1 MDESGTS
8 EPQSPE
14 PRELHP
20 AARSSP
26 GADQPAQDAD
36 QPARYADQPAR
47 HAEQPA
53 RHADQPAQDAEQL
66 TRHADQPARHSRKA
80 RIAAWAAVIL
90 ASVLVIAAIGVYAAY
105 RHLNGNIHQVNIS
118 GLVGSR
124 PPEQHPRA
132 ENIVIIGSDSRHGQG
147 RRYGN
152 SQALS
157 TDQSDTLMIVHIPA
171 DRQWAEVM
179 SIPRD
184 SWVNIPSCRMGNGQ
198 LSQPQV
204 FKINEAFAIGNLDG
218 NHTDL
223 GIACTIKTV
232 EHDTGIRVDHF
243 VAVNFAG
250 FRDMVN
256 ALHGVPECNTQPI
269 DDPKSGLHLKAGHH
283 LLNGAQALGY
293 VRARYTLGNGSDLER
308 IRRQQAFMAALV
320 RRVKGELLNPVA
332 VFRFLDAAT
341 RSITIDSQLGGI
353 SGLYKLGSSLRGLP
367 SSKITFFTLPN
378 YPRSLVDPQDLA
390 NVLWTQPLD
399 SRIFQAFRDDVP
411 VSKALLR
418 PHRAPRLPAR
428 DVHVAVLN
436 GTGQFGLGSTVA
448 AILQQDGFTVTR
460 SPDVGSRPTQTVIKY
475 RAGQERQASRLGA
488 EVTGAAF
495 QQVSRQRRA
504 LILLLGSNY
513 GTTAQASTG
522 ATAQASTG
530 ATAQAS
536 TGATTPALQPSAGLS
551 ARKASQHVCTLP
563 A

>member
-1 MDESGTS
+1 MEESGTS

-14 PRELHP
+14 SRELHP
-20 AARSSP
+20 VARSSP
-26 GADQPAQDAD
+26 GDEQPAQHDEH
-36 QPARYADQPAR
+36 PAR
-47 HAEQPA
+47 HDEQPA
-53 RHADQPAQDAEQL
+53 RHDEHPAQDVEHPAQDVE
-66 TRHADQPARHSRKA
+66 QPARHSRKA

-105 RHLNGNIHQVNIS
+105 RHLNGNIRQVNIS
-118 GLVGSR
+118 GLVGRR

-152 SQALS
+152 SQDLT

-179 SIPRD
+179 SVPRD

-269 DDPKSGLHLKAGHH
+269 DDPKSGLRLKAGHH

-332 VFRFLDAAT
+332 IYRFLDAAT

-390 NVLWTQPLD
+390 NVMWTQPLD

-411 VSKALLR
+411 VSRALLR

-428 DVHVAVLN
+428 DVRVAVLN

-448 AILQQDGFTVTR
+448 AVLQQDGFTVTR
-460 SPDVGSRPTQTVIKY
+460 SLDVGSRPTQTVIKY
-475 RAGQERQASRLGA
+475 RAGQQRQASRLGA

>member
-1 MDESGTS
+1 MEESGTS

-14 PRELHP
+14 SRELHP
-20 AARSSP
+20 VARSSP
-26 GADQPAQDAD
+26 GDEQPTRHDEH
-36 QPARYADQPAR
+36 PAR
-47 HAEQPA
+47 HDEQPA
-53 RHADQPAQDAEQL
+53 RHDEQPAQDVEQP
-66 TRHADQPARHSRKA
+66 AQDVEQPARHSRKA

-105 RHLNGNIHQVNIS
+105 RHLNGNIRQVNIS
-118 GLVGSR
+118 GLVGRR

-152 SQALS
+152 SQDLT

-179 SIPRD
+179 SIPRE
-184 SWVNIPSCRMGNGQ
+184 
-198 LSQPQV
+198 
-204 FKINEAFAIGNLDG
+204 INEAFAIGNLDG

-256 ALHGVPECNTQPI
+256 AVHGVPECNTQPI
-269 DDPKSGLHLKAGHH
+269 DDPKSGLRLKAGRHV
-283 LLNGAQALGY
+283 LNGTQALGY

-308 IRRQQAFMAALV
+308 IGRQQAFMAALV

-332 VFRFLDAAT
+332 IYRFLDAAT

-353 SGLYKLGSSLRGLP
+353 SGLYHLGSSLRGLP
-367 SSKITFFTLPN
+367 SSKITFFTLPT

-390 NVLWTQPLD
+390 NVMWTQPLD

-411 VSKALLR
+411 VDVALLR
-418 PHRAPRLPAR
+418 PHPAPRLPAR
-428 DVHVAVLN
+428 DVRVAVLN
-436 GTGQFGLGSTVA
+436 GTGQFGLGSSVA

-460 SPDVGSRPTQTVIKY
+460 SLDVGSRPTQTVIRY
-475 RAGQERQASRLGA
+475 RAGYERQASRLGA
-488 EVTGAAF
+488 KVTGAAF
-495 QQVSRQRRA
+495 QRVGRHGPA
-504 LILLLGSNY
+504 LTLLLGGNY
-513 GTTAQASTG
+513 GTTAQASAG
-522 ATAQASTG
+522 VP
-530 ATAQAS
+530 
-536 TGATTPALQPSAGLS
+536 TPAAQPSPGLS
-551 ARKASQHVCTLP
+551 ARKASQHVCTLRGPVSPPSWSPP
-563 A
+563 AVRS

>member
-1 MDESGTS
+1 MEESGTS

-14 PRELHP
+14 SRELHP
-20 AARSSP
+20 VARSSP
-26 GADQPAQDAD
+26 GDEQPAQHDEH
-36 QPARYADQPAR
+36 PAR
-47 HAEQPA
+47 HDEQPA
-53 RHADQPAQDAEQL
+53 RHDEHPAQDVEHPAQDVE
-66 TRHADQPARHSRKA
+66 QPARHSRKA

-105 RHLNGNIHQVNIS
+105 RHLNGNIRQVNIS
-118 GLVGSR
+118 GLVGRR

-152 SQALS
+152 SQDLT

-256 ALHGVPECNTQPI
+256 ALHGVPECNSQPI

-332 VFRFLDAAT
+332 IYRFLDAAT

-390 NVLWTQPLD
+390 NVMWTQPLD

-411 VSKALLR
+411 VSRALLR

-428 DVHVAVLN
+428 DVRVAVLN

-448 AILQQDGFTVTR
+448 AVLQQDGFTVTR
-460 SPDVGSRPTQTVIKY
+460 SLDVGSRPTQTVIKY
-475 RAGQERQASRLGA
+475 RAGQQRQASRLGA

>member
-1 MDESGTS
+1 MEESGIN
-8 EPQSPE
+8 EPQS
-14 PRELHP
+14 REQRALPP

-26 GADQPAQDAD
+26 DDEKPGQHDQN
-36 QPARYADQPAR
+36 PARR
-47 HAEQPA
+47 
-53 RHADQPAQDAEQL
+53 
-66 TRHADQPARHSRKA
+66 SRKA
-80 RIAAWAAVIL
+80 RIAAYAAVVL
-90 ASVLVIAAIGVYAAY
+90 AVVLVIATISVYAAY
-105 RHLNGNIHQVNIS
+105 RHLNGNIRQVNIS

-124 PPEQHPRA
+124 PAEQHPHA
-132 ENIVIIGSDSRHGQG
+132 ENIVVIGSDTRRGQG
-147 RRYGN
+147 SRYGN
-152 SQALS
+152 SQELT

-243 VAVNFAG
+243 VAVSFAG

-256 ALHGVPECNTQPI
+256 AVHGVPECNIQPI
-269 DDPKSGLHLKAGHH
+269 EDPKSGLRLKAGRHV
-283 LLNGAQALGY
+283 LNGTQALGY

-308 IRRQQAFMAALV
+308 IGRQQAFMAALV

-332 VFRFLDAAT
+332 IYRFLDAAT

-353 SGLYKLGSSLRGLP
+353 SGLYHLGSSLRGLP
-367 SSKITFFTLPN
+367 SSKITFFTLPT

-390 NVLWTQPLD
+390 NVMWTQPLD

-411 VSKALLR
+411 VDAALLG
-418 PHRAPRLPAR
+418 PHPAPRLPAR
-428 DVHVAVLN
+428 DVRVAVLN
-436 GTGQFGLGSTVA
+436 GTGQSGLGSSVA

-460 SPDVGSRPTQTVIKY
+460 SLDVGSRPTQTVIRY
-475 RAGQERQASRLGA
+475 RAGYERQASRLGA
-488 EVTGAAF
+488 KVTGAAF
-495 QQVSRQRRA
+495 QRVGRHGPA
-504 LILLLGSNY
+504 LTLLLGGNY

-522 ATAQASTG
+522 VP
-530 ATAQAS
+530 
-536 TGATTPALQPSAGLS
+536 TPATQPSPGLS
-551 ARKASQHVCTLP
+551 ARKASQHVCTLRAPVSPPSWSPP
-563 A
+563 AVRS